1 MLESVLVAIAMTR
14 RRRWFMN
21 CTGRNVIWLTLNYLE
36 LHYYYYYY

>member
-21 CTGRNVIWLTLNYLE
+21 CAGRNARTW
-36 LHYYYYYY
+36 H